1 MDTLTEPLILHK
13 ITNML
18 PPSDNVHLLIAMNK
32 CSNIDTIEDTLMKQ
46 KKNKKNRIIQQ
57 LKFYVKK
64 HLLMNTLNDQWDN
77 LLSICELT
85 IIENKWFLDEIP
97 KLKQELEDKL
107 ILFLWQHYNTEYKIR
122 TQLERYIRLL
132 SGIESR
138 VDEDDAIRITSS
150 LGKTSRLF

>member
-1 MDTLTEPLILHK
+1 
-13 ITNML
+13 ML